1 MIKMAIIALPVKPI
15 IAAMGRKTAGR
26 INNLMAVASS
36 AGFTHLAASPLEKDA
51 PTASSATGVAVPP
64 MVLSVEERIVGSF
77 TRSSE
82 NGTPSRMPRMIGF
95 FATLQ
100 SARLTAAP
108 PSLSGAIRRPF
119 SSTCGEN
126 CRISTA
132 YTLKN
137 GTAESTII
145 GTMPA
150 SP

>member
-1 MIKMAIIALPVKPI
+1 M
-15 IAAMGRKTAGR
+15 
-26 INNLMAVASS
+26 
-36 AGFTHLAASPLEKDA
+36 HLAASLPEKDA

-64 MVLSVEERIVGSF
+64 MVLSVEARMPGSF

-95 FATLQ
+95 FTTLT
-100 SARLTAAP
+100 SACLTAAAP
-108 PSLSGAIRRPF
+108 FRSGGISRPF
-119 SSTCGEN
+119 SSVCGEN

-150 SP
+150 LP